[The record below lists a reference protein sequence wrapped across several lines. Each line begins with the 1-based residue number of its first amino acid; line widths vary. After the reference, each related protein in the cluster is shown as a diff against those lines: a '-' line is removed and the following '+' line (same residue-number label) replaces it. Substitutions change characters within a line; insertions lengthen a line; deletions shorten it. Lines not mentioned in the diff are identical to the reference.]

1 VTPQLLRIPA
11 NLPIENREASL
22 LLVRGQRWGNIMPA
36 TNTETTT
43 HQVRFSP
50 LILSDR
56 LITLAKDADRAG
68 YSAAAEK
75 LISLA
80 CTVLDHGPL
89 LPH

>member
-1 VTPQLLRIPA
+1 M
-11 NLPIENREASL
+11 S
-22 LLVRGQRWGNIMPA
+22 A
-36 TNTETTT
+36 TNAETAT
-43 HQVRFSP
+43 QQIRFSP

-80 CTVLDHGPL
+80 CTVLDQAPL
-89 LPH
+89 LSH